1 MSMASLFK
9 GFSTVGKVKAPFTLT
24 DVELVKRD
32 LLNEFYTRKGER
44 LMRPEFGSIVWELLM
59 NPEDSFTTDE
69 IREDVERIIAKDQRV
84 ELVDISIFTLDHSV
98 RIEVELNYVILN
110 SRDTLFLEF
119 STEEQV

>member
-1 MSMASLFK
+1 MASLFK